1 MRLGTVACLW
11 VITLLS
17 VSCSSGVDGSGD
29 TDNGGKDAVADLSD
43 ELPRLDAEEDRSDI
57 RELDVG
63 PDLPRDHVG
72 DGNADMETPDYTE
85 PDLLDVLDDETSV
98 PDVVEETQDVGTDAD
113 PVIPPFYTSPELL
126 LKILGPSSTGA
137 GESIASQ
144 IAVAGLIVGKPDHI
158 SWETATGHSGYAEGL
173 PFFRT
178 SPIQLSKGDNV
189 ITVRAHRGTEVAEDT
204 IVVTHNPVFMFSSAL
219 RIRPNIAF
227 AGQTSTLLFS
237 MDMGLYFNFDS
248 ATLTL
253 CETGPDG
260 ECTANVS
267 TMKDDGKVSTSGDE
281 VGGDWVYSWKKV
293 YHFTAPGTACFRV
306 HAAVFAG
313 YQQHMAYSPVVCMDV
328 VQRITQESC
337 NATRTLHA
345 SANQVYQD
353 ELLAGTPQSARAA
366 VLAFLG
372 AQGEV
377 QEYGASEDGFGV
389 WALYSSG
396 ILGAFHF
403 SPEGIRSGVPQP
415 MPEMVEYTLQ
425 QSNVMS
431 RESVVLSPFQTL
443 LGAHDEAPYIYTLLK
458 DPDCPPYV
466 LTGPAPLAGANAG
479 ITRFREL
486 YRHGLVAL
494 TGHGDSYFK
503 TLSADQKLAYR
514 WSHPGSQEV
523 IWTGEPVD
531 CSRFVQTSPICGSAN
546 CPAGSECVLT
556 EASNNT
562 NTSSGICV
570 DFKQAD
576 LRKGRLVMGNSTWGI
591 LPSFVLHYA
600 QRPYPRSVVYLGAC
614 RSFWNGTMAAAFHA
628 AGAKAVLG
636 YSGYVTHQFA
646 HDQGIQFFTNLLQ
659 EERLV
664 GYAMPP
670 PASDPEYPGTRLRML
685 GDPHLNAINSELIN
699 RSWET
704 GDLTGWLKDGDG
716 RVVSRLGI
724 TLPVEGKFMSL
735 ISTGMG
741 FTPQVGEIH
750 QTFCIP
756 QDKVEVSF
764 YWKYY
769 SEEFQEFCGTTFQD
783 TFEASIESSTLGIL
797 EMVSVMVDDLCPSSA
812 CSGCGSKYVGL
823 IGSDVTFDRGDVWNT
838 SWQKATR
845 PVVQLA
851 GQGPVVVRFYATD
864 KGDSIYDTVI
874 LVDAI
879 RFK

>member
-1 MRLGTVACLW
+1 MS
-11 VITLLS
+11 LLLA
-17 VSCSSGVDGSGD
+17 SCSSGSDGTGD
-29 TDNGGKDAVADLSD
+29 TKDGGKDAAGDLSD
-43 ELPRLDAEEDRSDI
+43 DLPWQDVEEDRSDTG
-57 RELDVG
+57 ELDVK
-63 PDLPRDHVG
+63 PDLPRDHGG
-72 DGNADMETPDYTE
+72 DGNPDADTPDGI
-85 PDLLDVLDDETSV
+85 PSDLLDALDTETSV
-98 PDVVEETQDVGTDAD
+98 PDVADETLDVETDAD

-126 LKILGPSSTGA
+126 LKILGPSSAGA

-144 IAVAGLIVGKPDHI
+144 IAVAGLIVGKPDNV
-158 SWETATGHSGYAEGL
+158 SWETATGQSGYAEGL

-189 ITVRAHRGTEVAEDT
+189 ITVRAHKGSEVVEDT
-204 IVVTHNPVFMFSSAL
+204 IVVTHNPVFMFGSAL

-227 AGQTSTLLFS
+227 AGQASTLLFS
-237 MDMGLYFNFDS
+237 MDMGLYSNFDP

-260 ECTANVS
+260 ECTTNVS
-267 TMKDDGKVSTSGDE
+267 AMKDDGVVSTSGDE
-281 VGGDWVYSWKKV
+281 VGGDGVYSWKKV
-293 YHFTAPGTACFRV
+293 YNFTAPGAKCFRV

-313 YQQHMAYSPVVCMDV
+313 YQQHMAYSPVVCVDV

-337 NATRTLHA
+337 NATKTLHA
-345 SANQVYQD
+345 TVNQLYQD
-353 ELLAGTPQSARAA
+353 ELLTGTPQSARAA

-372 AQGEV
+372 AQAEV
-377 QEYGASEDGFGV
+377 SEFGAAEDGFGV

-403 SPEGIRSGVPQP
+403 SPEGIRSGAPDA

-431 RESVVLSPFQTL
+431 KESVVISPFQTL
-443 LGAHDEAPYIYTLLK
+443 LGSQDEAPFIYTLLK

-466 LTGPAPLAGANAG
+466 LTGPSPLAGANAG
-479 ITRFREL
+479 LTRFREL
-486 YRHGLVAL
+486 YRHGIVAL

-503 TLSADQKLAYR
+503 TLSAQRKVSYR

-531 CSRFVQTSPICGSAN
+531 CSRFVQTSPNCGGSAN

-556 EASNNT
+556 EASNNN
-562 NTSSGICV
+562 NTSTGICV

-576 LRKGRLVMGNSTWGI
+576 LQKGRLVMGNATWGI

-646 HDQGIQFFTNLLQ
+646 YDQGTQFFLNLIQ

-664 GYAMPP
+664 GDAMPP
-670 PASDPEYPGTRLRML
+670 PAADPEYPGTRLRLL
-685 GDPHLNAINSELIN
+685 GDPNLNATNSELIN
-699 RSWET
+699 PSWET
-704 GDLTGWLKDGDG
+704 GDLTGWLKTGDG

-741 FTPQVGEIH
+741 FTPTVGEIY

-769 SEEFQEFCGTTFQD
+769 SEEFQEFCGSTFQD
-783 TFEASIESSTLGIL
+783 TFEASIESSTLGVL

-812 CSGCGSKYVGL
+812 CGGCGSKFVGL
-823 IGSDVTFDRGDVWNT
+823 IDSDVSFDQGDVWNT
-838 SWQKATR
+838 SWQKATK

-874 LVDAI
+874 LVDAV